1 MVWPMTARYIA
12 IEGPIGVGK
21 TSVAKLLATA
31 LRARP
36 VLEQVDENPFLPRFY
51 QDRQRYAFQTQ
62 ISFLLGRYQQQ
73 QVVQQQDLFAPGG
86 VVSDY
91 LLLKDRIFASLTLE
105 PDELRLYDRL
115 WGALHPRA
123 ARPDLVVL
131 LMAPVDVLLGRIEQR
146 GRDYEQAFDRTYLEA
161 VQQSYAET
169 FRDYDDAPL
178 LVVDTSEADLITDD
192 TLQAGLWAAI
202 EDHQVGVR
210 HWKP

>member
-1 MVWPMTARYIA
+1 MTARYIA
-12 IEGPIGVGK
+12 VEGPIGVGK

-31 LRARP
+31 RHARP

-62 ISFLLGRYQQQ
+62 IAFLLGRYQQQ

-105 PDELRLYDRL
+105 SDELRLYDRL

-123 ARPDLVVL
+123 PRPDLVVL
-131 LMAPVDVLLGRIEQR
+131 LMASVDVLLRRIEKR
-146 GRDYEQAFDRTYLEA
+146 ARDYEQAFDRTYLEE
-161 VQQSYAET
+161 VQQSYAEV
-169 FRDYDDAPL
+169 FRDYGDAPL
-178 LVVDTSEADLITDD
+178 LVVDTNEVDLLADEALR
-192 TLQAGLWAAI
+192 ARLWAAI
-202 EDHQVGVR
+202 EDHHEGVR